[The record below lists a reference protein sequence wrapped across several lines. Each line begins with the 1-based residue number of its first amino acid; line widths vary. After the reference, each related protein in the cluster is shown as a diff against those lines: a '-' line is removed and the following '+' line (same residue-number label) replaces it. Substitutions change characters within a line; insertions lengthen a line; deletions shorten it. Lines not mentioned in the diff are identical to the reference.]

1 MPVGTSLSLPPP
13 PSTVNIGTIN
23 NTDRGSLMSMIQ
35 ARSSTGGTMPSP
47 INALLTTHVG
57 PSTVNAQRLDSAMRN
72 LPHNQQPSILD
83 RSRNHTYNRGCSLSS
98 VQSSS
103 SRGGTA
109 RSRGVVATTALVDAD
124 SPDYIVAILPKS
136 VCYSNYSLYIIL
148 CLPKV

>member
-1 MPVGTSLSLPPP
+1 
-13 PSTVNIGTIN
+13 
-23 NTDRGSLMSMIQ
+23 MSMIQ

-57 PSTVNAQRLDSAMRN
+57 PSTVNAQRLDSAMCN
-72 LPHNQQPSILD
+72 LPHNQQPSIID
-83 RSRNHTYNRGCSLSS
+83 RNRNHTYNRGCLLSS

-103 SRGGTA
+103 SRGGIA
-109 RSRGVVATTALVDAD
+109 RSRGVGATTALVDTD

-148 CLPKV
+148 HLPKV